1 MALTPKQERFVG
13 EYLKDL
19 NATQAA
25 IRAGYSPSSAAE
37 IGYENLRKPQIA
49 STISEAFKAR
59 AERTRVEADRV
70 VLELAQIGF
79 SDIREI
85 ASWGE
90 GGFAYKASDELTD
103 EAAATIAG
111 IVETVTRTCD
121 GRKRRTLAIKLHD
134 KLRSLELLGRHL
146 GIFTDRINMSSP
158 PADGFVIRLE
168 GLPDKPRKPISEGG

>member
-49 STISEAFKAR
+49 TVISEAFKAR
-59 AERTRVEADRV
+59 AERTRVEGDRV
-70 VLELAQIGF
+70 VLELARIGL
-79 SDIREI
+79 SDLREI

-90 GGFAYKASDELTD
+90 DGFAYKASDELTD

-111 IVETVTRTCD
+111 IVETVTRTRD
-121 GRKRRTLAIKLHD
+121 SRKRRTLTIKLHD

-158 PADGFVIRLE
+158 PADGFVIRLK
-168 GLPDKPRKPISEGG
+168 GLPEKPRKSISEGD

>member
-1 MALTPKQERFVG
+1 MTLTPKQQRFVG

-25 IRAGYSPSSAAE
+25 IRAGYSSSSAAE

-49 STISEAFKAR
+49 TAISEAFKAR
-59 AERTRVEADRV
+59 AERTRVEGDRV
-70 VLELAQIGF
+70 VLELARIGF
-79 SDIREI
+79 SDLREI

-90 GGFAYKASDELTD
+90 DGFAYKASDELTD
-103 EAAATIAG
+103 EAAAAIAG
-111 IVETVTRTCD
+111 IVETATRTRD
-121 GRKRRTLAIKLHD
+121 GRERRTRTVKLHS
-134 KLRSLELLGRHL
+134 KLRALELLGRHL

-168 GLPDKPRKPISEGG
+168 GLPDKPRKPISEEG

>member
-25 IRAGYSPSSAAE
+25 IRAGYSPSSASE

-49 STISEAFKAR
+49 TAISEAFKAR
-59 AERTRVEADRV
+59 AERTRVEGDRV
-70 VLELAQIGF
+70 VLELARIGF
-79 SDIREI
+79 SDIRDI

-90 GGFAYKASDELTD
+90 GGFAYKDSDELTD

-111 IVETVTRTCD
+111 IVETVTRTKD
-121 GRKRRTLAIKLHD
+121 GGERRTRTVKLHL
-134 KLRSLELLGRHL
+134 KLRALELLGRHL
-146 GIFTDRINMSSP
+146 GIFTDKLQMA
-158 PADGFVIRLE
+158 PAPDGFTIRLI
-168 GLPDKPRKPISEGG
+168 GLPAKPQGPAIR

>member
-13 EYLKDL
+13 EYLKDP

-49 STISEAFKAR
+49 TAISEAFKAR
-59 AERTRVEADRV
+59 AERTRVEGDRV
-70 VLELAQIGF
+70 VLELARIGF

-103 EAAATIAG
+103 EAAATIAA
-111 IVETVTRTCD
+111 ITETVTRTRD
-121 GRKRRTLAIKLHD
+121 GGKRRTLMIKLHD
-134 KLRSLELLGRHL
+134 KVRSLELLGRHL
-146 GIFTDRINMSSP
+146 GIFTDKIEMSSP
-158 PADGFVIRLE
+158 PADGFVIRLK
-168 GLPDKPRKPISEGG
+168 GLPAKPRKPISEGD

>member
-49 STISEAFKAR
+49 TAISEAFKAR
-59 AERTRVEADRV
+59 AERTRVEGDRV
-70 VLELAQIGF
+70 VLELARIGF

-90 GGFAYKASDELTD
+90 DGLAYKASDELTD

-111 IVETVTRTCD
+111 IVETVTRTRD
-121 GRKRRTLAIKLHD
+121 GRKRRTLTIKLHD
-134 KLRSLELLGRHL
+134 KVRSLELLGRHL
-146 GIFTDRINMSSP
+146 GVFTDRINMSSS
-158 PADGFVIRLE
+158 PADGFVIRLK
-168 GLPDKPRKPISEGG
+168 GLPDKPRKPISEGD

>member
-1 MALTPKQERFVG
+1 V
-13 EYLKDL
+13 
-19 NATQAA
+19 

-49 STISEAFKAR
+49 TAISEAFKAR

-70 VLELAQIGF
+70 VLELARIGF

-90 GGFAYKASDELTD
+90 DSFAYKTSDELTD

-111 IVETVTRTCD
+111 IVETVTRMRD
-121 GRKRRTLAIKLHD
+121 GRKRRTLTIKLHD
-134 KLRSLELLGRHL
+134 NTEYLCIIVHYAEDYK
-146 GIFTDRINMSSP
+146 
-158 PADGFVIRLE
+158 A
-168 GLPDKPRKPISEGG
+168 

>member
-1 MALTPKQERFVG
+1 MALTPKQKCFVG

-49 STISEAFKAR
+49 TAISQAFKAR
-59 AERTRVEADRV
+59 AERTRVEGDRV
-70 VLELAQIGF
+70 VLELARIGF
-79 SDIREI
+79 SDLREI

-90 GGFAYKASDELTD
+90 GGLAYKASDELTD

-111 IVETVTRTCD
+111 IVETVTRTKD
-121 GRKRRTLAIKLHD
+121 SRKRRTLTIKLHD

-146 GIFTDRINMSSP
+146 GIFTDRIEMSSP
-158 PADGFVIRLE
+158 SADGFVIRLQ
-168 GLPDKPRKPISEGG
+168 GLPDKLRKPISEGD

>member
-49 STISEAFKAR
+49 TAISEAFKAR
-59 AERTRVEADRV
+59 AERTRVEGDRV
-70 VLELAQIGF
+70 VLELARVGF

-103 EAAATIAG
+103 EAAATIAA
-111 IVETVTRTCD
+111 ITETVTRTRN
-121 GRKRRTLAIKLHD
+121 GGKRRTPTIKLHD

-146 GIFTDRINMSSP
+146 GIFTDRINMSFL

-168 GLPDKPRKPISEGG
+168 GLPDKPRKPIAEGD

>member
-49 STISEAFKAR
+49 TVISEAFKAR
-59 AERTRVEADRV
+59 AERTRVEGDRV
-70 VLELAQIGF
+70 VLELARIGF
-79 SDIREI
+79 SDMREI

-90 GGFAYKASDELTD
+90 DGFAYKASDELTD

-111 IVETVTRTCD
+111 IVETVTRTRD
-121 GRKRRTLAIKLHD
+121 GGKRRTLTIKLHD

-158 PADGFVIRLE
+158 PADGFVIRLK
-168 GLPDKPRKPISEGG
+168 GLPEKPRKSISEGD

>member
-49 STISEAFKAR
+49 TAISEAFKAR
-59 AERTRVEADRV
+59 AERTRVEGDRV
-70 VLELAQIGF
+70 VLELARIGF

-90 GGFAYKASDELTD
+90 GGLAYKASDELTD
-103 EAAATIAG
+103 DSAATIAG
-111 IVETVTRTCD
+111 IVETVTRTRD
-121 GRKRRTLAIKLHD
+121 GRKRRTLTIKLHD
-134 KLRSLELLGRHL
+134 KVRSLELLGRHL
-146 GIFTDRINMSSP
+146 GIFTDKVQMAP
-158 PADGFVIRLE
+158 PPEGFTIRLI
-168 GLPDKPRKPISEGG
+168 GLPEKPRGPAIR

>member
-49 STISEAFKAR
+49 TAISEAFKAR
-59 AERTRVEADRV
+59 AERTRVEGDRV
-70 VLELAQIGF
+70 VLELARIGF
-79 SDIREI
+79 SDMREI

-111 IVETVTRTCD
+111 IVETVTRTRD
-121 GRKRRTLAIKLHD
+121 GRKRQTLTIKLHD

-146 GIFTDRINMSSP
+146 GIFTDRINMSSL